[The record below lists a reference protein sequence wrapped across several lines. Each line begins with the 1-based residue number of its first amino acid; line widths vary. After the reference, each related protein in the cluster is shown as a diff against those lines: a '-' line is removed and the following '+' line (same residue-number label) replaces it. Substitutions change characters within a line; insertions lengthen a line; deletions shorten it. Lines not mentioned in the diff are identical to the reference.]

1 MTRQTTLT
9 NTRCCETYSEL
20 WHSYSWRPLLKFC
33 SRKSCCLSAL
43 RAHTVTVFYSACICC
58 VVWCLI
64 GMIFKNTTQLTEASL
79 ASSCWH
85 ITSEQGDLATPWG
98 LLKQWVEGVK
108 NSARQL
114 TRRLPRQV
122 APWINYKK
130 SGHYSQI
137 WSLHFNDF
145 CCVFCWPTQCSTTK
159 SV

>member
-9 NTRCCETYSEL
+9 NRPTKCCKTYSVL
-20 WHSYSWRPLLKFC
+20 WQSYSWRLLLKIR
-33 SRKSCCLSAL
+33 SRTSCCLSA
-43 RAHTVTVFYSACICC
+43 VFYSARTCC
-58 VVWCLI
+58 VVSYRHDLQKYHSNDW
-64 GMIFKNTTQLTEASL
+64 NL
-79 ASSCWH
+79 AR
-85 ITSEQGDLATPWG
+85 
-98 LLKQWVEGVK
+98 
-108 NSARQL
+108 RQL
-114 TRRLPRQV
+114 STFNFRTRGFSDLLGVAKTVSRGVQKFSKAVQLPDSRRQV

>member
-1 MTRQTTLT
+1 MTQLQLT
-9 NTRCCETYSEL
+9 
-20 WHSYSWRPLLKFC
+20 PIVLKFR
-33 SRKSCCLSAL
+33 SRKSCCLRAL
-43 RAHTVTVFYSACICC
+43 RDHTITVFYSACICC

-79 ASSCWH
+79 AGSCRH
-85 ITSEQGDLATPWG
+85 LTSEQEWFSDPLRVAKTVSRW
-98 LLKQWVEGVK
+98 VK
-108 NSARQL
+108 NSARQFNSP
-114 TRRLPRQV
+114 TPCRQV

-130 SGHYSQI
+130 SRHYSQI